1 MVPEGDRLSEVGIGS
16 RRDMRTMTTMEAF
29 IAGVAE
35 LADARDLGSRVLN
48 DVQVRFLSPAFEGV
62 GRWKAVRL
70 RKSCR
75 FVPDPAYFAASPAGY
90 LFDTRRC
97 RAMLLGSV

>member
-1 MVPEGDRLSEVGIGS
+1 
-16 RRDMRTMTTMEAF
+16 MEAF

-62 GRWKAVRL
+62 SCWEAVRL

-75 FVPDPAYFAASPAGY
+75 FMADPACFAGSVAGY
-90 LFDTRRC
+90 LLDMGRC
-97 RAMLLGSV
+97 RAILS